1 MCYNIDTD
9 SANIVIGFKD
19 IMTNPEIFNHII
31 SENVETVFIREIGK
45 KGGGIFI
52 PTGEIDGI
60 GVGIL
65 APEIQQT

>member
-31 SENVETVFIREIGK
+31 SENVETVFIREIGE
-45 KGGGIFI
+45 KG
-52 PTGEIDGI
+52 
-60 GVGIL
+60 
-65 APEIQQT
+65 